1 MGYIIFATGRR
12 VTIATAITGN
22 AGTSTYSFRIRSG
35 PNGITVPASGIAGF
49 IGTSQA
55 TGSNGLVVNASGQIR
70 VYRSGTNLYGS
81 TSALITSGV
90 QFDYTLSHTAGSGAW
105 DIFDNLTGLPTGE
118 SGTYTTA
125 QLWSNGV
132 NGLNQLG
139 RSSSTNTVYLVGD
152 MEIIAVTG
160 LTNAQ
165 EYDASLSGGTGLT
178 LPTTSG
184 VNQGTLDGFGPTD
197 ADNWGGF
204 GATYTLTAQGGSYT
218 YAGASA
224 DLTYTTSGTV
234 YTMTALGGSFSYA
247 GGSAAL
253 LRNRKLTAQG
263 STYNYSGGS
272 ASLLRGFKVVAQGG
286 TFSYAGGSADLTYT
300 GGPVSYRLTALGA
313 TYVYF
318 GGVATLTAGGVIPA
332 ANPGALVIQALVGG
346 TQSIQCRVGGTMTN
360 NARIGGRLTINAMVA
375 A

>member
-12 VTIATAITGN
+12 VTIDSAITGN

-35 PNGITVPASGIAGF
+35 PNGITVPASGLSGF

-55 TGSNGLVVNASGQIR
+55 TGSNGLVVNSSGQIR

-81 TSALITSGV
+81 TSALITTGV

-105 DIFDNLTGLPTGE
+105 DIFNNLTGTPTGE
-118 SGTYTTA
+118 SGTYTNA

-139 RSSSTNTVYLVGD
+139 RSSSTSTVYLVGD

-160 LTNAQ
+160 LTNSQ

-184 VNQGTLDGFGPTD
+184 SNQGTLDNFGPTD

-204 GATYTLTAQGGSYT
+204 GSSVSSSIAATWPIFSINASQSQSIPSVSSAVAATWPIFTVSANQSQPTAGVSSSISVT
-218 YAGASA
+218 WPMFSVSA
-224 DLTYTTSGTV
+224 NQSQATGFVSSVSVTWS
-234 YTMTALGGSFSYA
+234 MFSVSA
-247 GGSAAL
+247 VQSQSVPNVSSSVSATWPIFSVSAAQ
-253 LRNRKLTAQG
+253 TE
-263 STYNYSGGS
+263 
-272 ASLLRGFKVVAQGG
+272 
-286 TFSYAGGSADLTYT
+286 
-300 GGPVSYRLTALGA
+300 P
-313 TYVYF
+313 
-318 GGVATLTAGGVIPA
+318 GVIPA
-332 ANPGALVIQALVGG
+332 ANAGAFVINAIVGG
-346 TQSIQCRVGGTMTN
+346 NQSILCRVGGSITN
-360 NARIGGRLTINAMVA
+360 NAKIGGTLTNNAMVA